1 MFNNSVMRHIIALV
15 GAFNQEKALIGA
27 FSMIVK
33 FQTSRRFVSSSNNM
47 CCLSALYIEWLK
59 MFRRLTVSSKGN
71 LKKISDEA
79 GLGNIKLGQQLSPDK
94 VFMFVTL
101 PDKVFI
107 LIISRIASIQLPL
120 LSRPA
125 RRLDGYNHRC
135 GIQILLV
142 KYGSHLKCRKV

>member
-1 MFNNSVMRHIIALV
+1 
-15 GAFNQEKALIGA
+15 
-27 FSMIVK
+27 
-33 FQTSRRFVSSSNNM
+33 
-47 CCLSALYIEWLK
+47 

-125 RRLDGYNHRC
+125 QRLDRYNHQLIYSYA
-135 GIQILLV
+135 IQLL
-142 KYGSHLKCRKV
+142 LIE

>member
-1 MFNNSVMRHIIALV
+1 MS
-15 GAFNQEKALIGA
+15 E
-27 FSMIVK
+27 
-33 FQTSRRFVSSSNNM
+33 
-47 CCLSALYIEWLK
+47 
-59 MFRRLTVSSKGN
+59 RLTVSSKGN

-79 GLGNIKLGQQLSPDK
+79 GLGNIKLGQLSPDK

-135 GIQILLV
+135 GIQLLLIE
-142 KYGSHLKCRKV
+142 YGSNSKY

>member
-1 MFNNSVMRHIIALV
+1 MS
-15 GAFNQEKALIGA
+15 G
-27 FSMIVK
+27 
-33 FQTSRRFVSSSNNM
+33 
-47 CCLSALYIEWLK
+47 
-59 MFRRLTVSSKGN
+59 RLTVSSKGN

-79 GLGNIKLGQQLSPDK
+79 GLGNIKLGQLSPDK

-125 RRLDGYNHRC
+125 QRLDGYNHQLIYSYD
-135 GIQILLV
+135 IQLLSIE
-142 KYGSHLKCRKV
+142 YGSHLKSVE